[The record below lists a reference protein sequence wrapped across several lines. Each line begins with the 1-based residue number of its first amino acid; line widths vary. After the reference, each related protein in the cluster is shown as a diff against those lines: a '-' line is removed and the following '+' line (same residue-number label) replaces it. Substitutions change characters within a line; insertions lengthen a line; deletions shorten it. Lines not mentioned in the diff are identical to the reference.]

1 MTNPLLTKL
10 GIKTKEPSFLKNVNT
25 QQLIAK
31 DTIKKNSTPTF
42 NFFTKNRA
50 GKKIR
55 DVADTVS
62 SAYNYPITYA
72 TKGRSEAVN
81 KMRSKSPWFNAGQTF
96 LNTLVY
102 AQPLSGGL
110 RRGTVKVLK
119 SAIPDKLYKKILLGT
134 GITAFAGDLASNPKD
149 KLTKYETVGGNVAN
163 LGKNIFNV
171 GKNKDIDSV
180 KKLFK
185 ENPVGAGTLL
195 GLGLVGVGAGAYGT
209 YRALDAMS
217 KIGDKPPYKPD
228 NNSSEL
234 TKDDIEKLLRDNKNP
249 APVGGSEVIS
259 ENTSENT
266 QPSFLNEPSTGTN
279 NTPVTPVTE
288 DLTTQP
294 QVRKK
299 RKSYKKKKKTPE
311 KLTINI
317 KDSSGKDTYNI
328 GNIYK

>member
-62 SAYNYPITYA
+62 SATISPFTFA
-72 TKGRSEAVN
+72 FKGRSEAVN
-81 KMRSKSPWFNAGQTF
+81 KMRSQNIPTNVGSAVLNLATVGAPTTGIGRRAIFSVAKRLIP
-96 LNTLVY
+96 NTLGKG
-102 AQPLSGGL
+102 ALL
-110 RRGTVKVLK
+110 T
-119 SAIPDKLYKKILLGT
+119 SA
-134 GITAFAGDLASNPKD
+134 GI
-149 KLTKYETVGGNVAN
+149 
-163 LGKNIFNV
+163 
-171 GKNKDIDSV
+171 
-180 KKLFK
+180 
-185 ENPVGAGTLL
+185 
-195 GLGLVGVGAGAYGT
+195 VGAGAIAKNPVGTATKLEGAGGSVTNFASNLFMSGYKKDFSSIKKTAKENPFLTSAVVGGGLISLGSGALYGGARL
-209 YRALDAMS
+209 YDA
-217 KIGDKPPYKPD
+217 ITDDDKNINI
-228 NNSSEL
+228 NNDGL
-234 TKDDIEKLLRDNKNP
+234 TKDDLKKLLKNQT
-249 APVGGSEVIS
+249 PVDGSEVIS